1 MTLRYRRIV
10 FPILLASMI
19 LVLAST
25 LSEVVSPVLFAM
37 LLAVILNPLVDAAA
51 RFKLPRVATVAML
64 YMALVLVVILS
75 TAGVSG
81 QFRALGR
88 ALQGEEFHGDL
99 DGNGLVTLSL
109 GPGQR
114 PEFTDLNANSLWDGG
129 ALISLKALV
138 NSERT
143 RLPEGV
149 WGDALDELGR
159 GVLDML
165 DKLGGP
171 STGVLASGI
180 ESAAVQAGGL
190 LQLLTLL
197 VLIPFYLFFFL
208 VEYPAIRQRMGDLV
222 PPRHRDMTERIARD
236 VGQELVSFLRG
247 RLSCGLVKAVM
258 LWVGM
263 MMMSIPFALPIALV
277 SGLLSL
283 VPFLGFLAGVLPAAL
298 LALTMAGGGT
308 DALLYVI
315 ALFATAE
322 AFEGA
327 VLYPF
332 LLGKETGL
340 HPIALVVVLLAGGSL
355 MGTLGV
361 LAAVPLALICKV
373 LWRELGQRFYRE
385 WAASDIR
392 ESDEPSADPVTAP

>member
-10 FPILLASMI
+10 FPILLATVI

-37 LLAVILNPLVDAAA
+37 ILAVILNPLVDAAG
-51 RFKLPRVATVAML
+51 RFKLPRVATVSIL
-64 YMALVLVVILS
+64 YVALVLVVFVS

-109 GPGQR
+109 GPGMR
-114 PEFTDLNANSLWDGG
+114 GEFIDLNANGRWDGG

-143 RLPEGV
+143 RLPDGV
-149 WGDALDELGR
+149 WGDALDDLGR

-165 DKLGGP
+165 DKLAGP
-171 STGVLASGI
+171 ATGVLSSGI

-190 LQLLTLL
+190 FQLLTLL

-208 VEYPAIRQRMGDLV
+208 VEYPAIRQRLHDLV
-222 PPRHRDMTERIARD
+222 PLRHRDMTERVARD

-263 MMMSIPFALPIALV
+263 MLMSIPFALPIALV

-298 LALTMAGGGT
+298 LALTMQGGGT
-308 DALLYVI
+308 DALIYVI
-315 ALFATAE
+315 ALFGAAE

-355 MGTLGV
+355 MGTFGV

-385 WAASDIR
+385 WAGP
-392 ESDEPSADPVTAP
+392 ETVEPVTEEIAGPS

>member
-10 FPILLASMI
+10 FPILLATVA

-25 LSEVVSPVLFAM
+25 LSDVISPVLFAM
-37 LLAVILNPLVDAAA
+37 ILAVILNPLVDAAG
-51 RFKLPRVATVAML
+51 RFRLPRVATVAIL
-64 YMALVLVVILS
+64 YMALVLLVFVS
-75 TAGVSG
+75 ASGVSG
-81 QFRALGR
+81 QFSALGR

-99 DGNGLVTLSL
+99 DGNGLVTLAL
-109 GPGQR
+109 APGQR
-114 PEFTDLNANSLWDGG
+114 AEFTDRNANGRWDGG
-129 ALISLKALV
+129 ALIALKALV

-149 WGDALDELGR
+149 WGDALDDLGR
-159 GVLDML
+159 GVLDLL
-165 DKLGGP
+165 DKLTGP
-171 STGVLASGI
+171 ATGVLSSGI
-180 ESAAVQAGGL
+180 ESAAIQAGGL
-190 LQLLTLL
+190 FQLLTLL

-208 VEYPAIRQRMGDLV
+208 VEYPAIRQRMHDLV
-222 PPRHRDMTERIARD
+222 PVRHREMTERLARD

-263 MMMSIPFALPIALV
+263 LMMSIPFALPIALV

-298 LALTMAGGGT
+298 LALTMPGGGT
-308 DALLYVI
+308 EALLYVM
-315 ALFATAE
+315 ALFGAAE

-373 LWRELGQRFYRE
+373 LWRELGQGFYRE
-385 WAASDIR
+385 WADPDSA
-392 ESDEPSADPVTAP
+392 ESEPDEVTAAS

>member
-10 FPILLASMI
+10 FPILLATVI

-37 LLAVILNPLVDAAA
+37 ILAVILNPAVDAAG
-51 RFKLPRVATVAML
+51 RFKLPRVATVSIL
-64 YMALVLVVILS
+64 YVALVLLVFVA

-109 GPGQR
+109 GPGMR
-114 PEFTDLNANSLWDGG
+114 GEFIDLNGNGRWDGG
-129 ALISLKALV
+129 ALISLKGLV

-143 RLPEGV
+143 RLPDGV
-149 WGDALDELGR
+149 WGDALDDLGR
-159 GVLDML
+159 GVLDLL

-171 STGVLASGI
+171 ATGVLSSGI

-190 LQLLTLL
+190 FQLLTLL

-208 VEYPAIRQRMGDLV
+208 VEYPAIRQRLHDLV
-222 PPRHRDMTERIARD
+222 PLRHRDMTERVARD

-263 MMMSIPFALPIALV
+263 MLMSIPFALPIALV

-298 LALTMAGGGT
+298 LALTMQGGGT
-308 DALLYVI
+308 DALIYVI
-315 ALFATAE
+315 ALFGAAE

-355 MGTLGV
+355 MGTFGV

-373 LWRELGQRFYRE
+373 LWRELGQGFYRE
-385 WAASDIR
+385 WAGPETA
-392 ESDEPSADPVTAP
+392 EPVTEEIAGPS